1 MKKIRLTA
9 FILSLASC
17 LFLFSAG
24 FSTWFKVVL
33 PTDID
38 PATGEFTAY
47 SVVDVV
53 SSGTV
58 EKDTFQYTSFGFVD
72 GKNTIEVTYVFTTD
86 QPVIVT
92 LGYENLSSYTGT
104 GDFRLFKNLVGANAE
119 NKITVSF
126 NKAVT
131 VSTSANTYESKS
143 SFDVSDSTS
152 YYLLDSGKNDVIRFV
167 IKPTSGTSATKTET
181 VTITYTFNVPTG
193 EGLKGNF
200 RQNMGKYLMAG
211 KDGKYTKFISTV
223 VASSSAS

>member
-58 EKDTFQYTSFGFVD
+58 TSNIEYTSFDFVS
-72 GKNTIEVTYVFTTD
+72 GKNTITVKYTFTSATRTK
-86 QPVIVT
+86 VS
-92 LGYENLSSYTGT
+92 LGYENLSAYAGT
-104 GDFRLFKNLVGANAE
+104 DFSGLFTKIVSDSE
-119 NKITVSF
+119 NPNNSIGITITNCDISSITVSSTD
-126 NKAVT
+126 KSKI
-131 VSTSANTYESKS
+131 VSNNGSDEIVFYITPQSANTITPQNPVE
-143 SFDVSDSTS
+143 
-152 YYLLDSGKNDVIRFV
+152 VI
-167 IKPTSGTSATKTET
+167 
-181 VTITYTFNVPTG
+181 ITYTFNIDST
-193 EGLKGNF
+193 ENKGNF

-223 VASSSAS
+223 VAAS